1 MTILFAA
8 DLDGTLIFPP
18 GPEATRPVAPTA
30 AMTPRAAE
38 LLIDVRSELTFAAV
52 TTRTPPAVKP
62 LSLPPGPVRLLA
74 ASNGARIYINGV
86 EDRDWSHYT
95 YGEVIDAEQL
105 EQAVAV
111 LGAAGLRHAQV
122 RDGAYARA
130 FMQPGSD
137 PSELQELADSLCMT
151 LSLQGAKAHLVPRD
165 LTKAAVTAEF
175 QTRIGASRLL
185 AAGDSRLDLEMMQQA
200 DAALRPAHGELH
212 VRVGNSVPTTAA
224 RGPSASVEILT
235 WAMAQTRSRVGGA
248 ASVAK
253 PRLSP

>member
-122 RDGAYARA
+122 RDGAYWNRSGPLTPNVYLPAQPVPARCSYARDEA
-130 FMQPGSD
+130 FRVCEPQGR
-137 PSELQELADSLCMT
+137 SLPNCLT
-151 LSLQGAKAHLVPRD
+151 VVPRW
-165 LTKAAVTAEF
+165 KYP
-175 QTRIGASRLL
+175 
-185 AAGDSRLDLEMMQQA
+185 
-200 DAALRPAHGELH
+200 RPAHAFRHHPRAGRH
-212 VRVGNSVPTTAA
+212 GNRKHPN
-224 RGPSASVEILT
+224 R
-235 WAMAQTRSRVGGA
+235 
-248 ASVAK
+248 
-253 PRLSP
+253 